1 MLNILLDDLKNIIPI
16 KAIVERSSTI
26 ELEYFSDNTP
36 SEEQLE
42 NINLIIS
49 EWPFK
54 KAKLNKIKL
63 LDDQW
68 KYKVNLGWTTQS
80 GYRLGIDTQDIAL
93 LNGAFTL
100 AKEASLIG
108 ITDPVSIVD
117 LDGISH
123 SISLQDFTI
132 LMLQYG
138 QARSLLSNSYASIKQ
153 AINSATSIE
162 ELNAI
167 NLTI

>member
-16 KAIVERSSTI
+16 KAIVERNSTI
-26 ELEYFSDNTP
+26 ELEYFSENTP

-68 KYKVNLGWTTQS
+68 KYKVNLGWTS
-80 GYRLGIDTQDIAL
+80 PYGYKLGIDISDVAL

-100 AKEASLIG
+100 AKEASNMG
-108 ITDPVSIVD
+108 INDPVTIVD
-117 LDGISH
+117 IDGQSH
-123 SISLQDFTI
+123 AMSLQDLTL

-138 QARSLLSNSYASIKQ
+138 QGRSVLSNSYATIKQ
-153 AINSATSIE
+153 AINNSTSLQ
-162 ELNAI
+162 ELDSINI
-167 NLTI
+167 NL